1 MSNKNKPKPNLK
13 QYAVYDENDTCCFI
27 GSVKE
32 ISDYLK
38 IGQKKIRNR
47 MYRNI
52 RVNRKYLIIKLED

>member
-1 MSNKNKPKPNLK
+1 MPNKNKHLK
-13 QYAVYDENDTCCFI
+13 QYAVYDENDACCFI

-32 ISDYLK
+32 ISDYLN